1 MAILAEKPEKVIM
14 TTKQSASHPCW
25 AHKLFLAH
33 AL

>member
-1 MAILAEKPEKVIM
+1 MAILAEKPEKVI
-14 TTKQSASHPCW
+14 TSTSKALLTHVW